1 MNSIL
6 IEATES
12 TPAIKCDFEHEFIE
26 ISGRSIPENAVEFY
40 SPLAKWLKDYQKT
53 SKQNLN
59 LIFFLDYI
67 NSISYK
73 MVFEILLIA
82 EKIKQDGKTVSI
94 LWKYEE
100 DDDQILEEGT
110 YFSSKLDIPFS
121 FEEVPESGLS
131 F

>member
-1 MNSIL
+1 MNSLSIQ
-6 IEATES
+6 ATEV
-12 TPAIKCDFEHEFIE
+12 TPSINCDFEHEFIE
-26 ISGRSIPENAVEFY
+26 ISGRSIPENAIEFY
-40 SPLAKWLKDYQKT
+40 SPLAKWLKDYQKS
-53 SKQNLN
+53 SKQNLK

-73 MVFEILLIA
+73 MVFEILLMT

-94 LWKYEE
+94 HWKYEE

>member
-1 MNSIL
+1 M
-6 IEATES
+6 T
-12 TPAIKCDFEHEFIE
+12 
-26 ISGRSIPENAVEFY
+26 
-40 SPLAKWLKDYQKT
+40 
-53 SKQNLN
+53 
-59 LIFFLDYI
+59 
-67 NSISYK
+67 
-73 MVFEILLIA
+73 